1 MQAASAKRP
10 TGNKRFDKERF
21 AFVQDNDWVGEE
33 QKFKLQRHKTQPN
46 NVWRLVDTTGHCLAA
61 KNPQDFKRNK
71 LSSYVSS
78 VVGKPSECTFWK
90 KQQSGDGWN
99 LVMARPGLNGRQKKH
114 AFMSGWGLSILN
126 NKATDQEMGPTTSY
140 LVIHKNPKKW
150 SQWSSK
156 ILGAPMHVVT
166 NITTFYTVVNK
177 QVEVE
182 EPDNSTN
189 STNATT
195 PAAPAAAPTPVAA
208 PAGNA
213 TNATNK
219 SNKTN
224 KTRPV

>member
-1 MQAASAKRP
+1 
-10 TGNKRFDKERF
+10 
-21 AFVQDNDWVGEE
+21 
-33 QKFKLQRHKTQPN
+33 
-46 NVWRLVDTTGHCLAA
+46 
-61 KNPQDFKRNK
+61 
-71 LSSYVSS
+71 
-78 VVGKPSECTFWK
+78 
-90 KQQSGDGWN
+90 
-99 LVMARPGLNGRQKKH
+99 MARPGLNGRQKKH
-114 AFMSGWGLSILN
+114 AFMSGWGLAILN

-140 LVIHKNPKKW
+140 LVIHKNPNKW

-156 ILGAPMHVVT
+156 ILGAPSHVVH
-166 NITTFYTVVNK
+166 NVTTFYTVVNK

-189 STNATT
+189 STNATA
-195 PAAPAAAPTPVAA
+195 PAAPAAPATPAAAP